1 MITCRELRYA
11 ATTALDSKE
20 KPRQIGTILTG
31 QMEMHIQTHAP
42 VFCGSITH
50 GLTLFLL
57 SRINYDPSSARE

>member
-1 MITCRELRYA
+1 MITGWELRYA

-20 KPRQIGTILTG
+20 EPRQIGTILTR
-31 QMEMHIQTHAP
+31 QMEMHIQTHSP
-42 VFCGSITH
+42 VLCGSITH

>member
-1 MITCRELRYA
+1 MAFNVE
-11 ATTALDSKE
+11 E

-31 QMEMHIQTHAP
+31 QMEMHIQTHSP
-42 VFCGSITH
+42 VRRGSITH